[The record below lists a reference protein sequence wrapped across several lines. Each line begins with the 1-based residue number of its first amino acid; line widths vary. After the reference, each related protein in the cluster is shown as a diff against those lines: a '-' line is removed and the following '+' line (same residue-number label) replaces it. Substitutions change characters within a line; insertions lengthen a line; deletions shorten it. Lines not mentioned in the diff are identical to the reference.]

1 MKGEYLSLDTA
12 KKIAEKDK
20 EIEILNKELE
30 EKEDMLSKYRHLQ
43 TTTGIDELMGEIERL
58 KQDNEYL
65 NKVNIELSSRNTKA
79 TEYIKE
85 NICTFPAIPQGVYDL
100 RNINLDKLL
109 DILKGSD
116 KE

>member
-20 EIEILNKELE
+20 
-30 EKEDMLSKYRHLQ
+30 
-43 TTTGIDELMGEIERL
+43 EIERL

-65 NKVNIELSSRNTKA
+65 NKVNIELSSRNSKA

-109 DILKGSD
+109 DILKGSE
-116 KE
+116 KEWVYII

>member
-1 MKGEYLSLDTA
+1 MEGEYLSLDTA

-20 EIEILNKELE
+20 
-30 EKEDMLSKYRHLQ
+30 
-43 TTTGIDELMGEIERL
+43 EIERL

-65 NKVNIELSSRNTKA
+65 NKVNIELSSRNSKA
-79 TEYIKE
+79 TKYIKE

>member
-1 MKGEYLSLDTA
+1 M
-12 KKIAEKDK
+12 
-20 EIEILNKELE
+20 
-30 EKEDMLSKYRHLQ
+30 KEDNQAVIKALNMYGRVPEMW
-43 TTTGIDELMGEIERL
+43 ELLEEIERL

-116 KE
+116 KEWK

>member
-20 EIEILNKELE
+20 
-30 EKEDMLSKYRHLQ
+30 
-43 TTTGIDELMGEIERL
+43 EIERL

-65 NKVNIELSSRNTKA
+65 NKVNIELSSRNSKA

-109 DILKGSD
+109 DILKGSE

>member
-1 MKGEYLSLDTA
+1 MEGEYLSLDTA

-20 EIEILNKELE
+20 
-30 EKEDMLSKYRHLQ
+30 
-43 TTTGIDELMGEIERL
+43 EIERL